1 MPVII
6 EMTAER
12 GASYYGDDCREMPVI
27 TDDWREVP
35 VIKLMTAE
43 RANSYYRDHCKVIP
57 VITEIIAK

>member
-1 MPVII
+1 
-6 EMTAER
+6 
-12 GASYYGDDCREMPVI
+12 MPVI